1 MAIFVVMEPPAR
13 PGPSAEAVFVR
24 DGFAVL
30 GFLLPYFWLFW
41 HRLWIE
47 GLLALGVVLLLAAL
61 GEQAGFATIASLL
74 TLLASIYVGLEGSAL
89 RVNALR
95 RRGWREAGVVV
106 AASRA
111 EAEIRYF
118 ADDAETPAMDAV
130 PLPWA
135 PAAPVQSGVVDNGPA
150 LGLLSYPGGR

>member
-61 GEQAGFATIASLL
+61 GEQAGFAAVASLL

-95 RRGWREAGVVV
+95 RRGWHEAAVVV
-106 AASRA
+106 AASRP

-118 ADDAETPAMDAV
+118 AGEGETPAVDAL

-135 PAAPVQSGVVDNGPA
+135 PATPASAGPVTTGPA
-150 LGLLSYPGGR
+150 LGLFSYPGGR

>member
-1 MAIFVVMEPPAR
+1 MAIFVVMEPPAS

-61 GEQAGFATIASLL
+61 GEQAGFAAIASLL
-74 TLLASIYVGLEGSAL
+74 TMLASIYVGLEGSAL

-118 ADDAETPAMDAV
+118 ADEAETADAAGV

-135 PAAPVQSGVVDNGPA
+135 PAPPASAGPVATGPA

>member
-1 MAIFVVMEPPAR
+1 MAIFVVMEPPAS

-61 GEQAGFATIASLL
+61 GEQAGFAAIASLL
-74 TLLASIYVGLEGSAL
+74 TMLASIYVGLEGSAL
-89 RVNALR
+89 RVNAPR
-95 RRGWREAGVVV
+95 RRGGGDPGAGAP
-106 AASRA
+106 AARA
-111 EAEIRYF
+111 A
-118 ADDAETPAMDAV
+118 AETRYSADAAETADAAGV

-135 PAAPVQSGVVDNGPA
+135 PAPPASAGPVATGPA